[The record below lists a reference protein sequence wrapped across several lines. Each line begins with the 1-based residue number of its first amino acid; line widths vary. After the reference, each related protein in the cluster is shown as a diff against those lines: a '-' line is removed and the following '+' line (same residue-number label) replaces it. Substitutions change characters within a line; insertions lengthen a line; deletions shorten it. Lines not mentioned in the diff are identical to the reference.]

1 MKLILPLIAVVIL
14 AFGPSCTTMYDA
26 HGRPTEVVTPEGAAM
41 AAVAAGVLGY
51 AIGDKKKR
59 KKHYGHYGHGHHS
72 SGHYGH
78 RGHRG
83 RSYCY

>member
-1 MKLILPLIAVVIL
+1 MKLILPLIAVVTL
-14 AFGPSCTTMYDA
+14 AFGSSCTTMYDA

-51 AIGDKKKR
+51 AIGDSKKR
-59 KKHYGHYGHGHHS
+59 KRHYGRHDYGHHGGHYGHG
-72 SGHYGH
+72 
-78 RGHRG
+78 GHRG